1 MREYIL
7 VTLVSG
13 LTTYLLAGL
22 CRQLAL
28 RFGAVAPVRARDVH
42 KVPIP
47 YFGGVAMLGGVVLAC
62 LLARNLPFLGR
73 HPLVSDDGMTICLAG
88 AVICAVGVID
98 DLIDLPALAKAAG
111 EVLAA
116 GIVVAGGVRLFWIP
130 LPNSIIALGTPTSI
144 LVTVLIIVLCTNA
157 VNFVDGLDG
166 LASGVVAIGSLA
178 FFSYTYLLAHEQDF
192 VVATTASLITAVT
205 AGACLGFL
213 PHNWHP
219 AKMFMGDSGALLL
232 GLLLASST
240 ISLTGQVD
248 SSALSARDGG
258 LVPSYLP
265 IVLPLV
271 IVFIPML
278 DLVMGYIRRTWHGTW
293 FFVADRQHLHH
304 RLLAR
309 GHSHVRAVLLMYL
322 WTAVLSFGTVF
333 MGLARTWWSVVLTAV
348 AVLVAILLTVANNH
362 PRTPAPGQERP
373 EPADGG
379 AGASR

>member
-1 MREYIL
+1 MREYLL
-7 VTLVSG
+7 VMLVSG

-22 CRQLAL
+22 CRQAAL
-28 RFGAVAPVRARDVH
+28 RFGAVAPVRERDVH
-42 KVPIP
+42 KVPVP
-47 YFGGVAMLGGVVLAC
+47 YFGGVAMLGGVVFAC

-73 HPLVSDDGMTICLAG
+73 HVLVADDALTICLAG
-88 AVICAVGVID
+88 AVICLVGVID
-98 DLIDLPALAKAAG
+98 DLLDLPALAKAAG
-111 EVLAA
+111 QVLAA
-116 GIVVAGGVRLFWIP
+116 GIVVTGGVRLFWIP

-144 LVTVLIIVLCTNA
+144 LVTVLIIVLCANA

-166 LASGVVAIGSLA
+166 LAAGVVAIGSLA

-192 VVATTASLITAVT
+192 VVATTASLITAGT
-205 AGACLGFL
+205 AGACMGFL

-219 AKMFMGDSGALLL
+219 ARMFMGDSGALLL

-271 IVFIPML
+271 ILLIPVL

-293 FFVADRQHLHH
+293 FFVADRKHIHH
-304 RLLAR
+304 RLLQR

-322 WTAVLSFGTVF
+322 WTAVLSFGTVV
-333 MGLARTWWSVVLTAV
+333 MGLARTWWSVVLTV
-348 AVLVAILLTVANNH
+348 VGIVVSILLTVANNH
-362 PRTPAPGQERP
+362 PSGPGPRQG
-373 EPADGG
+373 PADDPQ
-379 AGASR
+379 ALERRTA